1 MINYYEVLN
10 CTFNSTIE
18 EIKRNY
24 KQLALKFHPDKNK
37 ADSESFLRIQE
48 AWDVLSDETKRKQFD
63 LEIEL
68 RTSHPLLYGSFKIA
82 DLARDEDG
90 NHFCLCRCGGAYILN
105 EEDLKLIVLFS
116 VLHIPCDNCSLTA
129 KFEC

>member
-10 CTFNSTIE
+10 CNSDSTLE
-18 EIKRNY
+18 EIRHNY

-37 ADSESFLRIQE
+37 SATESFLRIQK
-48 AWDVLSDETKRKQFD
+48 AWDVLRDETKRKQFD
-63 LEIEL
+63 LEVEL

-90 NHFCLCRCGGAYILN
+90 NHFCSCRCGGTYVLQ
-105 EEDLKLIVLFS
+105 EEDVKLIVLFL
-116 VLHIPCDNCSLTA
+116 VLHVPCDNCSLTA
-129 KFEC
+129 RFEC